1 MKYRRLLIAFAIA
14 ISLAVLGT
22 VNPAMA
28 AKQCDHKCLVDLM
41 QKYVNALPKHD
52 PTGLPFD
59 KKIKFTENSDK
70 TVDVLEV
77 GKGMWENASSGPTE
91 FQIYGADPEAQAA
104 ASLVVMK
111 EKDKD
116 VILGARIK
124 LNKDGK
130 IIEAEHL
137 VVRSGMSSKPFSSME
152 TLQKARPG
160 FGEDIPKA
168 ERMKREDLIKIGY
181 SYYDA
186 LTSEDGTRA
195 PFAKECERRENG
207 NISAGGPPRKAAPG
221 GMTGFGGNA
230 PTDCEGQLSAGVFS
244 YITEIKPRIVVADV
258 EKGLSIGFSMFRHDR
273 TKRLPKDAQVLL
285 TAEAKSIPLAHALSV
300 ETQLPYVVLRKS
312 YKPYMGET
320 VSAETLSITTG
331 QPQTLYLDEKDI
343 ALIHG
348 RKVVIVDD
356 VISTG
361 STLQGMRMIIE
372 KAGGTVTATI
382 AVFTEGERAR
392 WKDIIAL
399 GHLPIFTA
407 DSK

>member
-1 MKYRRLLIAFAIA
+1 MFYNARIRIFISPLFGVRGKGTIMKYRLLLIAFAIA

-22 VNPAMA
+22 VNHAMA

-59 KKIKFTENSDK
+59 KQIKFTENNDK

-91 FQIYGADPEAQAA
+91 FQIYGADPKAQAA
-104 ASLVVMK
+104 ACLVVMK

-116 VILGARIK
+116 VLLGARIK

-130 IIEAEHL
+130 IMEAEHL

-168 ERMKREDLIKIGY
+168 EQMKREDLIKIGY

-195 PFAKECERRENG
+195 PFAKECQRRENG

-273 TKRLPKDAQVLL
+273 TKRLPKDAPPGTSNATQWYFNMP
-285 TAEAKSIPLAHALSV
+285 AMHIFKIRNGKIYEIEAPGA
-300 ETQLPYVVLRKS
+300 TLPYGIKS
-312 YKPYMGET
+312 GWE
-320 VSAETLSITTG
+320 SE
-331 QPQTLYLDEKDI
+331 EK
-343 ALIHG
+343 
-348 RKVVIVDD
+348 VY
-356 VISTG
+356 
-361 STLQGMRMIIE
+361 
-372 KAGGTVTATI
+372 
-382 AVFTEGERAR
+382 
-392 WKDIIAL
+392 
-399 GHLPIFTA
+399 PIP
-407 DSK
+407 K